1 MSNTE
6 LMPYAL
12 TDVFTA
18 LQTLIERF
26 EEGESISLD
35 DYARAKNAIAMKYD
49 SPPSVREFADTTGI
63 TNFVA
68 INKILFAINKILY
81 CYNNFTLG

>member
-26 EEGESISLD
+26 EEGESISPD
-35 DYARAKNAIAMKYD
+35 DYARAKNAIAYAQGEPLPFLERKRLD
-49 SPPSVREFADTTGI
+49 DKSKKKKTETV
-63 TNFVA
+63 TN
-68 INKILFAINKILY
+68 NSDLNQ
-81 CYNNFTLG
+81 CH